1 MSTKEVLSEARSKME
16 KSVAAYQREL
26 VTIRAGRANPSILN
40 KVTAEYYGAETPIK
54 QLASITAPEARLL
67 LIQPYDRSALANIER
82 GILKSDLGITPTNDG
97 TVIRIAI
104 PPLTE
109 ERRTELVKVI
119 RKISEEAKIAVRNVR
134 REANE
139 QIKKQEKSNELTKD
153 DVRAAED
160 DVQKLTDETIK
171 KIDKISSDKEKEIMD
186 I

>member
-1 MSTKEVLSEARSKME
+1 MAESDTLKEARLKME
-16 KSVAAYQREL
+16 KTVSAYQREL
-26 VTIRAGRANPSILN
+26 VTIRVGRANPSILN
-40 KVTAEYYGAETPIK
+40 KVTVEYYGSETPLNQI
-54 QLASITAPEARLL
+54 ASITAPEARLL
-67 LIQPYDRSALANIER
+67 LVQPYDRTALANIER

-109 ERRTELVKVI
+109 ERRAELVKVVH
-119 RKISEEAKIAVRNVR
+119 KIAEEAKVAVRNVR

-139 QIKKQEKSNELTKD
+139 QVKKLEKSNELTKD
-153 DVRAAED
+153 DVRAAEE

-171 KIDKISSDKEKEIMD
+171 KIDRISSDKEKEMMD

>member
-1 MSTKEVLSEARSKME
+1 MTTNEVMSDARAKME
-16 KSVAAYQREL
+16 KSTAAFQREL

-40 KVTAEYYGAETPIK
+40 KVTAEYYGAETPLK

-67 LIQPYDRSALANIER
+67 IIQPYDRSALANIER

-109 ERRTELVKVI
+109 ERRAELVKVI
-119 RKISEEAKIAVRNVR
+119 RKIEEEAKIAVRNVR
-134 REANE
+134 REAND
-139 QIKKQEKSNELTKD
+139 QIKKQEKANELTKD
-153 DVRAAED
+153 DVRAAEEA
-160 DVQKLTDETIK
+160 VQKLTDETIK
-171 KIDKISSDKEKEIMD
+171 KLDKITADKEKEIMD